1 MIITVLTLYV
11 IWYNYMYTWR
21 HTLYIQ
27 SMLCAH
33 MSAKS
38 IERGIMQLPVC
49 INHCLCSSL
58 ISVLSKIGSPMH
70 HSHMYATMIDKL
82 IRILITA
89 KELYIC
95 YIYIYISYISI
106 LATPPQASSG
116 FAAIGHQGFALWWC
130 LQIMKNYMKL
140 NAEKST

>member
-1 MIITVLTLYV
+1 MAIYIYVYFFVIFDQMWNSHLFLKMDRFFELILTLYV

-95 YIYIYISYISI
+95 YIYIYIIYIYTSHS
-106 LATPPQASSG
+106 AAS
-116 FAAIGHQGFALWWC
+116 F
-130 LQIMKNYMKL
+130 
-140 NAEKST
+140 